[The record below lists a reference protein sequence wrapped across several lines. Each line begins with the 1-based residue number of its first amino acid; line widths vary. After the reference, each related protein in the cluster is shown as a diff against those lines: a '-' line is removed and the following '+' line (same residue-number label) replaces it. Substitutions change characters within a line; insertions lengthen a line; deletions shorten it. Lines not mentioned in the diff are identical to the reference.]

1 MAEEKKPLFSN
12 DEKAPA
18 PKTGSTSKVEDLAAI
33 KAKAKKRVRKPG
45 SGRPKGSAMEAK
57 AEKEAE
63 AETARAAEFDHYRE
77 LFDHEAGTKNLL
89 EWLFDTLSVRMG
101 PWWKLK
107 KEESAA
113 GAKVV
118 NSLVLKYS
126 PAFAK
131 YAEEAA
137 LGIWL
142 LSTVGPRY
150 MRTQDE
156 LAKIAA
162 AQGDTDTRPAA
173 EILAEEKVARSE
185 PV

>member
-1 MAEEKKPLFSN
+1 MAEGKKPLFPDN
-12 DEKAPA
+12 DKPPA
-18 PKTGSTSKVEDLAAI
+18 AKSGSTSKVEDLAAI
-33 KAKAKKRVRKPG
+33 KAKARSKTRKPG
-45 SGRPKGSAMEAK
+45 SGRPKGSTMEAK
-57 AEKEAE
+57 ADREEEAK
-63 AETARAAEFDHYRE
+63 AADFERYKE
-77 LFDHEAGTKNLL
+77 LFDHEAGARNLI
-89 EWLFDTLSVRMG
+89 EWLFETLSVRMG

-131 YAEEAA
+131 YAEEVA

-162 AQGDTDTRPAA
+162 AQGDTDTRPAS
-173 EILAEEKVARSE
+173 EILAGEQAAPTDGGSK
-185 PV
+185 